1 MSTRFD
7 AEDALQNALISIITK
22 MNQFDDSIGS
32 FDAWSNK
39 IVVNECI
46 MILRKNKKIFTTE
59 LNDQL
64 EKQEND
70 DCIIHDLTQKEI
82 TKLVQNL
89 PDGYRL
95 VFNLFAIEGYSHQ
108 EIASLLSITEGTS
121 KSQLFKARKMLKTS
135 LDKILMYHE

>member
-1 MSTRFD
+1 RFD

-121 KSQLFKARKMLKTS
+121 KSQLFK
-135 LDKILMYHE
+135 